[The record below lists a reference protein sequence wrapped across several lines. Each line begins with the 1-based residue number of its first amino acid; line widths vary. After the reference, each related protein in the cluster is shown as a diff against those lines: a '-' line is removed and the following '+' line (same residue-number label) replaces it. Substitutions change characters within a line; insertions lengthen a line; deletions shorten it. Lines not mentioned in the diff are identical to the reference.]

1 MYFLRKFCFLSKKL
15 LVPGS
20 GSSDTWPIVS
30 VIVSVLLVAILLSEA
45 LLLTLAHRRGGLV
58 LLGILIRFES
68 KTATTMKKEEGHIKP
83 DQDRE
88 ISLNLRAGPTYE
100 ELNLSGIQVEKYEA
114 LELK

>member
-1 MYFLRKFCFLSKKL
+1 MRHHSDKLGDPSYLFFSYSVMYFLRKFCFLSKKL

-58 LLGILIRFES
+58 LLGKI
-68 KTATTMKKEEGHIKP
+68 
-83 DQDRE
+83 
-88 ISLNLRAGPTYE
+88 
-100 ELNLSGIQVEKYEA
+100 VEDSH
-114 LELK
+114 